1 MSVVEAGIIHAEW
14 CGHCKSLMP
23 EWSKF
28 TENEVKGGSYKGIT
42 PKAYE
47 EKADAGAIEKKGFE
61 MGSFPK
67 FYTITKGGKIDYPEG
82 VGRTADGIKSWMD
95 SLAAGGEKKS
105 EEDTSS
111 TDTQPS
117 EKAGDVEKKE
127 GFWNMFGGKK
137 KRSKRKSNKK
147 KTSRRKTK
155 KSKKSKKSKRKTRR
169 TRRK

>member
-28 TENEVKGGSYKGIT
+28 MENEVKGGSYKGIT

-47 EKADAGAIEKKGFE
+47 EKEDAGAIEKKGFE
-61 MGSFPK
+61 MSSFPK
-67 FYTITKGGKIDYPEG
+67 FYTITKGGEIDYPEG

-95 SLAAGGEKKS
+95 SLTGGDKKS

-111 TDTQPS
+111 TDTQSS
-117 EKAGDVEKKE
+117 EKTENTEKKE

-137 KRSKRKSNKK
+137 KRSKRGKK
-147 KTSRRKTK
+147 
-155 KSKKSKKSKRKTRR
+155 
-169 TRRK
+169 